1 MMTQLSVIQGQ
12 GNGANGE
19 LGAAAS
25 RRTRRHRLFSYFLFA
40 MASNFIPLCD
50 LLSLLRRHRRWNA
63 VLAASSA
70 WPKGVVC
77 QSELSVSLPLCS
89 SVSLAYGISNFK
101 AYSPTTMLSMSFCPG
116 SVYIVRVRR
125 LSCKTCPGRGSQFA
139 LFTG

>member
-1 MMTQLSVIQGQ
+1 MPRDDDAVVSQSGQ
-12 GNGANGE
+12 GNGQ

-63 VLAASSA
+63 VLALALASSSA

-77 QSELSVSLPLCS
+77 QSELSVCLPLC
-89 SVSLAYGISNFK
+89 
-101 AYSPTTMLSMSFCPG
+101 
-116 SVYIVRVRR
+116 
-125 LSCKTCPGRGSQFA
+125 LSCLWHKQV
-139 LFTG
+139 